1 MRLIIILFLVVL
13 LCLEG
18 VLFVVFTAPGNA
30 MLMPVLNRYLS
41 QKVPQ
46 AKIVIRKMRLRPD
59 AIGVIAKINDTID
72 LKARGDID
80 LLTQAFDINYTI
92 QTQEIKT
99 PSFTINEPISIYGNA
114 KGTPEDMKVH
124 GKGLAFKSKLRYG
137 LSLLE
142 KIPSNIKIDIK
153 DADLKSLL
161 ATARQKPY
169 ATGRVSLHANMP
181 SFTPLNPQVDAVF
194 SITQGHIN
202 SVLIR
207 KDFNLTL
214 PAKTSYKTYFI
225 LKSEGGRLLF
235 NGSVNSSLVNLALK
249 EGKYHLL
256 SNTLVSDYLI
266 SIPDMHKLSSLSG
279 MPMKG
284 TFALNGTMALKQN
297 KLSVEGNTKSFGGKI
312 HFAYAGDRLNATLA
326 KVNNAL
332 LLSSLGQPSY
342 LSGETTATLTLASI
356 KHLSGDFSLQSKGQA
371 NRKVVK
377 KVLGLDL
384 GKKFLLNTALKG
396 SLKKHTV
403 LATLSAKTSMAN
415 LKSTAI
421 RYDIPKTSLKAD
433 YHIDI
438 PNMAALQPLT
448 GKVFKGDMQISGDIK
463 RSKDLLVT
471 GKGKEFGGTIDFTLR
486 NDKLTANVKGA
497 TVSKIMTMLDYPQVL
512 EAISQADVVYNL
524 SSASGTLHAKL
535 DNARILPSQLTALL
549 KQFKIIDLSKER
561 FNNSKFDAKI
571 TKKRID
577 FSLDARN
584 KNNFLVVKNGRL
596 IKKTEAIDAKV
607 AMKIRGKD
615 LQASIKGTLQHPRV
629 SLDGSAYLKNKIKE
643 KIKKKYGKKIE
654 KAKKKVKDKL
664 GDKATGLIKGL
675 F

>member
-1 MRLIIILFLVVL
+1 MRLVIILFLLVL
-13 LCLEG
+13 LCFEG

-30 MLMPVLNRYLS
+30 MLVPVLNRYLS

-46 AKIVIRKMRLRPD
+46 AKIVIQKMRLKPD

-80 LLTQAFDINYTI
+80 LLTQGFDINYTI

-99 PSFTINEPISIYGNA
+99 VSFTIKEPISIYGNA
-114 KGTPEDMKVH
+114 RGTPEKMKVH

-142 KIPSNIKIDIK
+142 KIPSNIKIDIQN
-153 DADLKSLL
+153 ADLKSLL

-202 SVLIR
+202 SVLIH

-214 PAKTSYKTYFI
+214 PAKTSYKTHFI

-256 SNTLVSDYLI
+256 SNTLASDYLI

-284 TFALNGTMALKQN
+284 TFTLNGTMALKQN

-312 HFAYAGDRLNATLA
+312 HFVYAGDSLNATLA
-326 KVNNAL
+326 KVNNSL
-332 LLSSLGQPSY
+332 LLSALGQPSY
-342 LSGETTATLTLASI
+342 LSGETTATLTLTSI

-421 RYDIPKTSLKAD
+421 HYDIPKASLKAD

-448 GKVFKGDMQISGDIK
+448 GKAFKGDMQINGNIK
-463 RSKDLLVT
+463 QSKDLLVT

-524 SSASGTLHAKL
+524 TSASGTLHAKL
-535 DNARILPSQLTALL
+535 DNARILPSQLTTLL

-615 LQASIKGTLQHPRV
+615 LQASIKGTLQHPKV

-664 GDKATGLIKGL
+664 GEKATGLIKGL